1 VTSGGGFTDLVDKV
15 LYAVTAVLVV
25 CSLSFA
31 AQRTFFEPVATV
43 DDRRA
48 QATLPATAREAA
60 RSAISAGQSEQED
73 GAADPGDLA
82 AGRGTVPL
90 KPPAAGQG
98 RPTPDPTGAGSRPED
113 ASGAQPRQAPASGSW
128 SVMSAL
134 GSMLPFGSASS
145 AGAAAKPTSDPP
157 RIDAP
162 ASRPSAGA
170 QLSAISFSTDE
181 GNACQPGPLEFQ
193 LTDVPDLYVCVALK
207 GLSGKYAG
215 KVTFLLPDG
224 NVYQAMNVP
233 FLTADMPTSADPS
246 IEVDGRTLEAKRA
259 GWGANGLT
267 LVTAR
272 LPVAGTFITQYTLA
286 GAWTVQVALDGNQV
300 GREYFELLTP

>member
-1 VTSGGGFTDLVDKV
+1 MAMFMDSRPRAGRSAARGRGVVTSGGGFTDLVDKV

-90 KPPAAGQG
+90 KPPAAGQR

-162 ASRPSAGA
+162 ASRPSAGGRPIA
-170 QLSAISFSTDE
+170 VLFNSDE
-181 GNACQPGPLEFQ
+181 GDGLPPGPPSVLLHRLTQ
-193 LTDVPDLYVCVALK
+193 LHFCVRLDGSVREEA
-207 GLSGKYAG
+207 
-215 KVTFLLPDG
+215 G
-224 NVYQAMNVP
+224 NVA
-233 FLTADMPTSADPS
+233 
-246 IEVDGRTLEAKRA
+246 
-259 GWGANGLT
+259 
-267 LVTAR
+267 
-272 LPVAGTFITQYTLA
+272 
-286 GAWTVQVALDGNQV
+286 
-300 GREYFELLTP
+300 

>member
-1 VTSGGGFTDLVDKV
+1 MSVPPMAMFMDSRPRAGRSAGRGRGVVTSGGGFTDLVDKV

-98 RPTPDPTGAGSRPED
+98 RPTPDPTGAGSRPE
-113 ASGAQPRQAPASGSW
+113 GAPRPQPRPAPAHGAW
-128 SVMSAL
+128 RV
-134 GSMLPFGSASS
+134 S
-145 AGAAAKPTSDPP
+145 AGPRTMPP
-157 RIDAP
+157 VV
-162 ASRPSAGA
+162 RPS
-170 QLSAISFSTDE
+170 
-181 GNACQPGPLEFQ
+181 
-193 LTDVPDLYVCVALK
+193 
-207 GLSGKYAG
+207 
-215 KVTFLLPDG
+215 
-224 NVYQAMNVP
+224 
-233 FLTADMPTSADPS
+233 
-246 IEVDGRTLEAKRA
+246 RA
-259 GWGANGLT
+259 
-267 LVTAR
+267 
-272 LPVAGTFITQYTLA
+272 
-286 GAWTVQVALDGNQV
+286 
-300 GREYFELLTP
+300 

>member
-1 VTSGGGFTDLVDKV
+1 MSVPPMAMFMDSRPRAGRSAGRGRGVVTSGGGFTDLVDKV

-134 GSMLPFGSASS
+134 GSMLPLGSASS

-170 QLSAISFSTDE
+170 PAPPISSPPD
-181 GNACQPGPLEFQ
+181 PG
-193 LTDVPDLYVCVALK
+193 
-207 GLSGKYAG
+207 
-215 KVTFLLPDG
+215 
-224 NVYQAMNVP
+224 
-233 FLTADMPTSADPS
+233 DPPPAPPPP
-246 IEVDGRTLEAKRA
+246 RPAAPR
-259 GWGANGLT
+259 
-267 LVTAR
+267 
-272 LPVAGTFITQYTLA
+272 
-286 GAWTVQVALDGNQV
+286 
-300 GREYFELLTP
+300 